1 MAQHSD
7 ENYIQEGEVTLED
20 KTSVFL
26 QFSDGVCD
34 LLNLYDIKI
43 IDINIGMPV
52 PKNEVTSFSGSR
64 GQKLLTHS
72 YDAFP
77 IVFNFDYFAKNLNDL
92 ILIETE
98 LRELFNK
105 EAEYYFIYTKE
116 PGKRYPVI
124 LESITPSRKA
134 FFKGNFSVSFSVYK
148 GCSESMATTLSEFS
162 LDEEWQFSQGLEAG
176 DYKYAHNSSRFQ
188 IFNAGSFEID
198 PRESYLK
205 IILEGESEGEATVF
219 NRTTGD
225 RFIYYPSLSEN
236 LGQTLTIESVY
247 PKVNGINCGIDTNH
261 ALITLAP
268 GINEIEIQ
276 NITRVKSSWDFRFLY
291 K

>member
-1 MAQHSD
+1 
-7 ENYIQEGEVTLED
+7 LED

-26 QFSDGVCD
+26 QFSDGMYN
-34 LLNLYDIKI
+34 LLEHYEIKI
-43 IDINIGMPV
+43 VDITIGMPV
-52 PKNEVTSFSGSR
+52 PKNELTSFSGSR
-64 GQKLLTHS
+64 GQKLLSHS
-72 YDAFP
+72 FDAFP
-77 IVFNFDYFAKNLNDL
+77 IVLTFDYFAKNLYDL
-92 ILIETE
+92 ILVETE

-105 EAEYYFIYTKE
+105 ETEYYFIYSKE

-124 LESITPSRKA
+124 LESITPTRKA
-134 FFKGNFSVSFSVYK
+134 FFKGNFSVSFSAYK
-148 GCSESMATTLSEFS
+148 GCSESIAATLSDFS
-162 LDEEWQFSQGLEAG
+162 LEEEWQISQGLESE
-176 DYKYAHNSSRFQ
+176 DYKYTHASSRFQ

-205 IILEGESEGEATVF
+205 ITLEGESDGNATIF

-225 RFIYYPSLSEN
+225 RFIYYPALSAN
-236 LGQTLTIESVY
+236 LGQTLTLEGVY
-247 PKVNGINCGIDTNH
+247 PKVNGVNCGIDTNH
-261 ALITLAP
+261 TLITLAP